1 MRTFLCWNKQSY
13 KIVTVV
19 QRQLTWR
26 WKVRFRCNIVAIRY
40 LWCFPCPVMWWQ
52 RNMINDVVCC
62 EMFNGSQNQFFTST
76 QDNHSLRPVYA
87 CQLYA
92 ITHFSHISGKCAYRI
107 LFPHKSTSSTAIVI
121 FLVFFYYQAISIG
134 FVTSTIWL
142 PIEWHRPCVR
152 TPVEQDGVVGF
163 KQFCAISATYLVF
176 MRFA

>member
-1 MRTFLCWNKQSY
+1 MRTFLCWNEQSY
-13 KIVTVV
+13 KMVTVV

-40 LWCFPCPVMWWQ
+40 LWCFPCPVQLWTALDVCLFVMLLIVKWCEAANCLVMWWQ
-52 RNMINDVVCC
+52 RSMINDVVCC

-87 CQLYA
+87 CQFYA

-121 FLVFFYYQAISIG
+121 FLVFSITRL
-134 FVTSTIWL
+134 FLLVLL
-142 PIEWHRPCVR
+142 PRPSGC
-152 TPVEQDGVVGF
+152 Q
-163 KQFCAISATYLVF
+163 
-176 MRFA
+176 